1 MAQRTKVVESE
12 IEVGQIGAL
21 PSYRDKKDH
30 SFHLIEWTTLPYIL
44 QKEKNVFGIDE
55 PVAAGNIVCEGIC
68 WSKVDQT
75 TNWYEPQENHPKRKP
90 KKIVVM
96 LTHVLS
102 GKLSLKPYKL
112 GLMEPAGMARISLHN
127 KLVHFKL
134 QQLGKEEFDILK
146 KEQDER
152 EDLELAA
159 VERIAPPKPRKPKE
173 KAKGKKGAKKT
184 EAEKE
189 VEEIEEHEDEEEIEE
204 PEDEEDWNY

>member
-1 MAQRTKVVESE
+1 M
-12 IEVGQIGAL
+12 
-21 PSYRDKKDH
+21 
-30 SFHLIEWTTLPYIL
+30 
-44 QKEKNVFGIDE
+44 FGIDE
-55 PVAAGNIVCEGIC
+55 PIAAGNVVCEGIF

-75 TNWYEPQENHPKRKP
+75 TDWYEPQENHPKRKP

-102 GKLSLKPYKL
+102 GKLYLKQFAK
-112 GLMEPAGMARISLHN
+112 GRMEPAGMARISLHN
-127 KLVHFKL
+127 KNDHFKL

-189 VEEIEEHEDEEEIEE
+189 VEEIEDEDDEEIEE
-204 PEDEEDWNY
+204 PED